1 MESFFVI
8 FFLFLPRWLKRQR
21 WPIAAMYLSPSF
33 QCIKVSS
40 LISFSVLS
48 RKSFETVLKNL
59 DHTLVIYVQCELNMS
74 AKTIYI
80 VINTG
85 DFDTTTLNLYIFLI
99 FKIFRLSW
107 PYQFFTRI
115 QIKCIS
121 TIHIIGKLILNCIII

>member
-21 WPIAAMYLSPSF
+21 WPIAAIYLSPSF

-40 LISFSVLS
+40 LIPFSVLS

-59 DHTLVIYVQCELNMS
+59 DHTYVQCELNMS

-99 FKIFRLSW
+99 FKIFRLSSN
-107 PYQFFTRI
+107 QFLTRI